1 MLGKEAC
8 MKFHV
13 HCTGR
18 WLRGPGIYVSI
29 VEPGIATV
37 KGSIFVFK
45 IALRVQI
52 HKTWGFRPQI
62 FYNLNGTWD
71 LKL

>member
-18 WLRGPGIYVSI
+18 WLKGPGIYVSI
-29 VEPGIATV
+29 EEPGI
-37 KGSIFVFK
+37 
-45 IALRVQI
+45 
-52 HKTWGFRPQI
+52 
-62 FYNLNGTWD
+62 
-71 LKL
+71 LKSHFDILQP